1 LHERAVEV
9 APDQSIGP
17 NLKNQLLVVRRE
29 WPKIEPF
36 GFPGFV
42 SKLQTKIETTTIFP
56 AWPAWFLPYWLGRH
70 KVYVPNFGI

>member
-1 LHERAVEV
+1 MVHIA
-9 APDQSIGP
+9 
-17 NLKNQLLVVRRE
+17 
-29 WPKIEPF
+29 
-36 GFPGFV
+36 GFV